1 MEELGIRDVSR
12 SPTRE
17 WIPPIGAMGGPPAHE
32 LYRELVLY
40 AGLRL
45 LRDSEGNPRVAL
57 RDGEH
62 RHIFNVPSE
71 ELREALDRFRMRR
84 NLRPLPEPILV
95 ELTRIIQAR
104 ASDPDIF
111 VPMVDEGERD
121 PPRPVEESRPLL
133 FPSLPPKPRRNG
145 WVEEMDS
152 IMREVDEVRRPA
164 VAPVPPAKAPSAWNE
179 VVDHLTP
186 ISPHATSSP
195 GSISGGRKSPE
206 PAGSLPRYLLVLKAL
221 VRDGGWLGTTFELS
235 SLTGDTPENVVAHLK
250 AYHSEIARSD
260 IVVLPVETSNGS
272 RWFAT
277 DRSRLSTPP

>member
-1 MEELGIRDVSR
+1 MEEIGIRDVSR

-45 LRDSEGNPRVAL
+45 LQDAEGHPRVAM

-62 RHIFNVPSE
+62 RRTFTVPSE
-71 ELREALDRFRMRR
+71 GLREALDRFRMRR
-84 NLRPLPEPILV
+84 NLRPLPEPILAD
-95 ELTRIIQAR
+95 LTRIIQAR

-111 VPMVDEGERD
+111 VPTVDEGEVD
-121 PPRPVEESRPLL
+121 PPRSVEESPSLL
-133 FPSLPPKPRRNG
+133 VPSLPPKPKRNG

-164 VAPVPPAKAPSAWNE
+164 VAPVPPARAPSAWNE
-179 VVDHLTP
+179 VVDHLGAIPPNSTP
-186 ISPHATSSP
+186 SR

-235 SLTGDTPENVVAHLK
+235 SLTGDTPENVVARLN
-250 AYHSEIARSD
+250 AYRSD
-260 IVVLPVETSNGS
+260 LASSNIIVLPVETNNGS
-272 RWFAT
+272 RWFAV
-277 DRSRLSTPP
+277 DRSRLSTPL